1 MPFKN
6 LLNRLLEDI
15 PGAVGAIIVDWEGEA
30 VDQVARIDDYEIKV
44 LGAHSGII
52 LGFLR
57 EALAQIESGDL
68 DEVVVRAGDDK
79 ILLAPLTDEY
89 VLILQLGAKAIAARA
104 SYKMGKCVEA
114 LRDQFVF
121 E

>member
-1 MPFKN
+1 MPFKT

-57 EALAQIESGDL
+57 EALMRLEGGDL
-68 DEVVVRAGDDK
+68 DELVFRSGENK

-89 VLILQLGAKAIAARA
+89 VLILQLGPTAIAARA
-104 SYKMGKCVEA
+104 SYKMGNCVAE
-114 LRDQFVF
+114 LRDQFI
-121 E
+121 

>member
-1 MPFKN
+1 MPFKA

-15 PGAVGAIIVDWEGEA
+15 PGAVGAIIVDWEGES
-30 VDQVARIDDYEIKV
+30 VDQVARVDDYDIKV

-57 EALAQIESGDL
+57 EALSRLESGNL
-68 DEVVVRAGDDK
+68 EELVFRAGQNK

-89 VLILQLGAKAIAARA
+89 VLVVQLGPTAIAARA
-104 SYKMGKCVEA
+104 SYKMGICVAE
-114 LRDQFVF
+114 LRDQFI
-121 E
+121 

>member
-1 MPFKN
+1 MPFKT

-57 EALAQIESGDL
+57 EALMRLEGGDL
-68 DEVVVRAGDDK
+68 DELVFRSGENK

-89 VLILQLGAKAIAARA
+89 VLILQLGPTAIAARA
-104 SYKMGKCVEA
+104 GIGRRMRA
-114 LRDQFVF
+114 PD
-121 E
+121 